1 MTEITIA
8 GEAFNVRLEGD
19 GDKPFLALAHQLGAT
34 LVLTAALVA
43 RHVLGG
49 TRKTPPAGL

>member
-1 MTEITIA
+1 
-8 GEAFNVRLEGD
+8 VPLD
-19 GDKPFLALAHQLGAT
+19 LALAHQLGAT